1 MTPFSKKPS
10 PKGVTPT
17 EEVHTKEHRKRYQ
30 KKYQLVETDLEL
42 PIQGQVKDPEDL
54 YLFLKDLQ
62 DENVPKVIGG
72 KRDLP
77 RFNVR
82 IRPKADVE
90 IYEVIFSML
99 WNTRYK
105 VFCQIPVRVNE
116 G

>member
-10 PKGVTPT
+10 PKGATPT
-17 EEVHTKEHRKRYQ
+17 EEVRTKEHRKRYQ

-82 IRPKADVE
+82 IRPRADAHHSLDFK
-90 IYEVIFSML
+90 IFGS
-99 WNTRYK
+99 RS
-105 VFCQIPVRVNE
+105 
-116 G
+116 

>member
-10 PKGVTPT
+10 PKGATPT
-17 EEVHTKEHRKRYQ
+17 EEVRTKEHRKRYQ

-82 IRPKADVE
+82 IRPKAD
-90 IYEVIFSML
+90 
-99 WNTRYK
+99 TQGR
-105 VFCQIPVRVNE
+105 VFPSVYQRV
-116 G
+116 

>member
-1 MTPFSKKPS
+1 MFRSETSCFLHNDPFLKKTLTEGSNTHGRGTHKGTPQAVS
-10 PKGVTPT
+10 
-17 EEVHTKEHRKRYQ
+17 

-62 DENVPKVIGG
+62 DENVSKVIGG

-82 IRPKADVE
+82 IRPKAD
-90 IYEVIFSML
+90 
-99 WNTRYK
+99 TQGR
-105 VFCQIPVRVNE
+105 VFPSVYQRV
-116 G
+116 